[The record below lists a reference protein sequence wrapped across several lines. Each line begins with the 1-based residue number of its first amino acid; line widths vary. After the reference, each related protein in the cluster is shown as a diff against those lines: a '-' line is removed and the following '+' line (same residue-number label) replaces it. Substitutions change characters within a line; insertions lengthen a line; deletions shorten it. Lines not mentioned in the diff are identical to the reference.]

1 MKLFQAV
8 KAQQLVVR
16 ARCVAI
22 ACYGRLS
29 VHAIAWSQVGAAGV
43 DCDIRQRHCDIR
55 ALVGGT
61 NIKVGA
67 DSRVNGGQTEVT

>member
-29 VHAIAWSQVGAAGV
+29 VHAIAWSQVDAAGSTATFGNV
-43 DCDIRQRHCDIR
+43 TVIFVPSSEELISRSAPIRV
-55 ALVGGT
+55 LMGG
-61 NIKVGA
+61 
-67 DSRVNGGQTEVT
+67 RLR